1 MNKIT
6 TLFLDIGGVLLTNG
20 WGREQ
25 RQVAIEKFNLN
36 KDEINDRN
44 SLIWDTYE
52 AGKLNLDDYLDFV
65 VFYQK
70 RDFSKKEFTDFI
82 MAQSQPLDGAIDYFK
97 QLKKERGYKIIAL
110 SNEVRELNEYRIE
123 KYKLNELF
131 DFYISSCY
139 VHLRKPAPDIYNLAF
154 DTAQINKSEAIY
166 IDDRL
171 PYIEMA
177 IKLGITSLHYT
188 GVESA
193 QAYFK
198 NI

>member
-1 MNKIT
+1 
-6 TLFLDIGGVLLTNG
+6 
-20 WGREQ
+20 
-25 RQVAIEKFNLN
+25 
-36 KDEINDRN
+36 
-44 SLIWDTYE
+44 
-52 AGKLNLDDYLDFV
+52 
-65 VFYQK
+65 
-70 RDFSKKEFTDFI
+70 